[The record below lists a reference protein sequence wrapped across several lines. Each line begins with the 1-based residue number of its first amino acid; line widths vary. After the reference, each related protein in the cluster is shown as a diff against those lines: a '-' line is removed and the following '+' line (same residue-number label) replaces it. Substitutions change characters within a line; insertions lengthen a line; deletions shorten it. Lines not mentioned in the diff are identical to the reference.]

1 MNRRANSTAR
11 SPALARNRSPVNAA
25 ASAYLRAATQQGSS
39 LLELIVALIIVGL
52 LATLALPSY
61 QRHVMRMRRSE
72 AHGVL
77 LELATA
83 QELHY
88 LQQGRYAQDDLLAV
102 ARPAGLGLA
111 RRSQHGWYQLAIT
124 GADAIGFVATATA
137 SDTQAADFECT
148 ILGIDALGQRFALRA
163 GGGSSAVC
171 WRQ

>member
-11 SPALARNRSPVNAA
+11 SPALARNGSAVNAA

-83 QELHY
+83 QES
-88 LQQGRYAQDDLLAV
+88 LLKC
-102 ARPAGLGLA
+102 L
-111 RRSQHGWYQLAIT
+111 T
-124 GADAIGFVATATA
+124 G
-137 SDTQAADFECT
+137 S
-148 ILGIDALGQRFALRA
+148 LGQSLILRFLPR
-163 GGGSSAVC
+163 VPMELDLFF
-171 WRQ
+171 